1 MMPSAAATARSFQA
15 AVVPASVWVIRA
27 TFPLP
32 EGAVGSSMIDTTGA
46 MPPQP
51 AEAVVVAR
59 PRMRLVAV
67 VRQRG

>member
-1 MMPSAAATARSFQA
+1 MRL
-15 AVVPASVWVIRA
+15 VWVIRA

-46 MPPQP
+46 IPPQP